1 MYDHKCYELVF
12 SDGTKVV
19 ADEDHLWLTETHYER
34 KNQARVLSKNDRC
47 KTTEAAPQ
55 LRTTKQIL
63 DTLTITIGGVER
75 PNHSVKLVSGPIQ
88 FKEQK
93 LEVDPYVLGIWLGDG
108 STGHGSYCKPD
119 RQIVEEIEKAGYV
132 VTDYPD
138 GKQHGVL
145 GLITDLKKIGR
156 PKEKRIPDQY
166 LIGSSAQRL
175 ALLQGLMD
183 TDGTVGKTGKCC
195 FDNTNKNI
203 ADGVE
208 KLAVSLGIRVS
219 RQERYGKLYGVQKKL
234 CYRVLFTTDVPVFR
248 LKRKLD
254 RIRPVALKAKH
265 RTIVAVNPVP
275 SVPVKCIKVDSP
287 THLFLC
293 GEGCIPTHNTYGSAL
308 WMVTE
313 AMTYPRL
320 YCVWIAPTYLKC
332 KIAYR
337 YFKSF
342 MPSDSSIDMMDGL
355 LEIRLG
361 NGSFVKFLHGKDAET
376 TIEGEAVDRFC
387 VDEAGKIGKQVWISL
402 LTTITQTR
410 GKGIVTGTPRGLTWY
425 YEIARQAKMGD
436 DPFFVYVNLKTEDSP
451 FVSKEAIAR
460 AKKLLPPHLFSQY
473 YLAEFISHSTTF
485 GDLSTMWDDSVIY
498 KPSMERFW
506 IHDSSYR
513 TGEMYHGVDVAKK
526 QDYTVFYTVNSIG
539 KLVGYCRFQ
548 LIPYPQQVIRLK
560 TYLTNY
566 FTDCDN
572 TVRFDATG
580 VGVAFE
586 DMLNEA
592 QLEADVQPICFT
604 SKSKSEM
611 ITKAVL
617 SVQSG
622 WHKTPKIRRIAHE
635 FGIYELSVTAS
646 GLHKY
651 GAPEGEHD
659 DVVSAAI
666 LAISGAYSN
675 SCSSSAEE
683 YLIAALN
690 GENLDDVIGA
700 YADLAMDGPDPFDV
714 DDEDKEDHEFVFD
727 YEDA

>member
-1 MYDHKCYELVF
+1 MAAVAKKKQITLRLPPPHNGGQDTFLYWSNDNPIAQVLVAPCGTKSGKAVQTTTMIPTPYGWKTIADIHEGDYVFDEHGNPVMVIYETDPMYDHNCYEVVF
-12 SDGTKVV
+12 SDGSKIV
-19 ADEDHLWLTETHYER
+19 ADEEHLWLTDCFNAGTG
-34 KNQARVLSKNDRC
+34 V
-47 KTTEAAPQ
+47 
-55 LRTTKQIL
+55 RTTKDIL
-63 DTLTITIGGVER
+63 DTLYIYGDKSSHRIKTLDNDI
-75 PNHSVKLVSGPIQ
+75 PIIC
-88 FKEQK
+88 FK
-93 LEVDPYVLGIWLGDG
+93 
-108 STGHGSYCKPD
+108 KPD
-119 RQIVEEIEKAGYV
+119 YEWVYILEIN
-132 VTDYPD
+132 
-138 GKQHGVL
+138 H
-145 GLITDLKKIGR
+145 
-156 PKEKRIPDQY
+156 
-166 LIGSSAQRL
+166 
-175 ALLQGLMD
+175 
-183 TDGTVGKTGKCC
+183 
-195 FDNTNKNI
+195 
-203 ADGVE
+203 
-208 KLAVSLGIRVS
+208 
-219 RQERYGKLYGVQKKL
+219 
-234 CYRVLFTTDVPVFR
+234 
-248 LKRKLD
+248 
-254 RIRPVALKAKH
+254 
-265 RTIVAVNPVP
+265 VP

-293 GEGCIPTHNTYGSAL
+293 GETCIPTHNTYGSAM

-342 MPSDSSIDMMDGL
+342 MPFDSSIDMMDGL

-425 YEIARQAKMGD
+425 YEIARQAKMAD
-436 DPFFVYVNLKTEDSP
+436 DPFFVYVHLKTEDSP

-485 GDLSTMWDDSVIY
+485 GDLSTMWDDSIIY

-506 IHDSSYR
+506 LHDSSYR

-566 FTDCDN
+566 FADCDN

-666 LAISGAYSN
+666 LSISGAYSN

-714 DDEDKEDHEFVFD
+714 EDEDKEDHEFVFD